1 MTEWEKKRQNTDESH
16 RKKEIDDFWD
26 VDKLLPERPIRRTP
40 PLSRPAPTAVEV
52 ELTAAKPAGEASAKA
67 APQPVTAVPLTV
79 LGGEEGSTRDAGEY
93 DRPMPAPKPA
103 PDPSPNP
110 QPSPSPQPKPPET
123 AATAVHYVPS
133 YKRGESKSVEP
144 LTEYQPDG
152 VLLHSVKVYGW
163 QTGYHYFDSFVEDAH
178 RYDGMKPPKTAEK
191 VSFFSYFPQYT
202 QLNRRSE
209 AWYLYWREYTRRGQ
223 YLDTDYAYVL
233 LYLFEL
239 INLPV
244 SETTEAMDR
253 RDAMAKVWMAYRKP
267 FPQLDHYMCEW
278 LCDYCLIHE
287 LTAPVDLLA
296 PALDTVIQES
306 RLKEFYLS
314 AAVRLPEGGATAPAG
329 KADPTALQTARILM
343 RHCCQYD
350 YRKSKFASGEHK
362 ALFDSTIP
370 AAVAHVL
377 PLLLGANG
385 QKPAGK
391 PAITMLDSTVTR
403 DAYTGALCSYRNK
416 RRIEVS
422 YTSFSRSHELR
433 FLMGDMVKHVE
444 NRLRGWIG
452 VRSKLSVMSLPLP
465 LRDALD
471 AYLNPLEPPKS
482 AAVVKKKEEPRP
494 AYEALY
500 DLPRKAVSLEDAAA
514 IEADSWETT
523 RILVEAFE
531 VADGAANEVAVDT
544 ANDVPPGGNEVARGA
559 NDVRR
564 ASSGNDVAPAAQTEE
579 NGENGK
585 SAVNIKPTLTVE
597 SGEDPLLAPYAPFI
611 KAALDGDSA
620 ALRAAAKALGKM
632 PDALADE
639 INALTADGEIGDI
652 ILEDDGMG
660 GYTVIEEYR
669 EQVIELL

>member
-1 MTEWEKKRQNTDESH
+1 MTEWEKKRQNTAESD
-16 RKKEIDDFWD
+16 RKREIDDFWD
-26 VDKLLPERPIRRTP
+26 VDKLLPERPARRTP
-40 PLSRPAPTAVEV
+40 PPPRTAPTAVEI
-52 ELTAAKPAGEASAKA
+52 ELAPQKPAEPVGEITPKRA
-67 APQPVTAVPLTV
+67 AEPVTATPLTV
-79 LGGEEGSTRDAGEY
+79 FSREEGSTRGAGEY
-93 DRPMPAPKPA
+93 DRPMPSPQPA
-103 PDPSPNP
+103 PVPGPNPNPSPSPNP
-110 QPSPSPQPKPPET
+110 DSRPSVQGATET
-123 AATAVHYVPS
+123 TRYVPS
-133 YKRGESKSVEP
+133 YKRNESKNTEP

-163 QTGYHYFDSFVEDAH
+163 QTGYHYFDSFVEDAL

-209 AWYLYWREYTRRGQ
+209 AWYLYWRAYVRQGQ
-223 YLDTDYAYVL
+223 YPDTDYAYVL

-244 SETTEAMDR
+244 GEPTEAMER
-253 RDAMAKVWMAYRKP
+253 RDAMARVWMAYRKP

-278 LCDYCLIHE
+278 LCDYCLIHG
-287 LTAPVDLLA
+287 LIAPVDLLS
-296 PALDTVIQES
+296 PALDLIIQES

-314 AAVRLPEGGATAPAG
+314 AAVRLPEGDATAPAG

-350 YRKSKFASGEHK
+350 YRKSKFAGGEHK
-362 ALFDSTIP
+362 ELFDSTIP

-385 QKPAGK
+385 QKPA
-391 PAITMLDSTVTR
+391 ISMLDSTVTR

-416 RRIEVS
+416 RKIEVS

-482 AAVVKKKEEPRP
+482 ATVVKKKEEPRP

-523 RILVEAFE
+523 RILVEAFGE
-531 VADGAANEVAVDT
+531 EGNQEKPAENVLAAEQ
-544 ANDVPPGGNEVARGA
+544 
-559 NDVRR
+559 
-564 ASSGNDVAPAAQTEE
+564 APAKETPAAPAVSVDPTPIATPVSVPARDATESTA
-579 NGENGK
+579 
-585 SAVNIKPTLTVE
+585 SAADSP
-597 SGEDPLLAPYAPFI
+597 LAPYAPFI
-611 KAALDGDSA
+611 KAALDCDSA
-620 ALRAAAKALGKM
+620 ALRAAAKILGKM

-660 GYTVIEEYR
+660 GYTVIEDYR
-669 EQVIELL
+669 DAVAAMIQE

>member
-1 MTEWEKKRQNTDESH
+1 MTEWEKKRQNTAESD

-26 VDKLLPERPIRRTP
+26 VDKLLPERPARRTP
-40 PLSRPAPTAVEV
+40 PPPRTAPTAVEI
-52 ELTAAKPAGEASAKA
+52 EPAPQKPAEPVGETTPKRA
-67 APQPVTAVPLTV
+67 AEPVTATPLTV
-79 LGGEEGSTRDAGEY
+79 FSREEGSTRGAGEY
-93 DRPMPAPKPA
+93 DRPMPSPQSASNPNPNPSPSPN
-103 PDPSPNP
+103 PDPSPSV
-110 QPSPSPQPKPPET
+110 QGATET
-123 AATAVHYVPS
+123 TRYVPS
-133 YKRGESKSVEP
+133 YKRNESKNTEP

-163 QTGYHYFDSFVEDAH
+163 QTGYHYFDSFVEDAL

-209 AWYLYWREYTRRGQ
+209 AWYLYWRAYVRQGQ
-223 YLDTDYAYVL
+223 YPDTDYAYVL

-244 SETTEAMDR
+244 GEPTEAMDR

-278 LCDYCLIHE
+278 LCDYCLIHG
-287 LTAPVDLLA
+287 LIAPVDLLS
-296 PALDTVIQES
+296 PALDLIIQES

-314 AAVRLPEGGATAPAG
+314 AAVRLPEGDATAPAG

-350 YRKSKFASGEHK
+350 YRKSKFASGDHK
-362 ALFDSTIP
+362 ELFDSTIP

-385 QKPAGK
+385 QKPA
-391 PAITMLDSTVTR
+391 ISMLDSTVTR

-416 RRIEVS
+416 RKIEVS

-482 AAVVKKKEEPRP
+482 ATVVKKKEEPRP
-494 AYEALY
+494 SYEALY

-531 VADGAANEVAVDT
+531 GEGNHQEKPAENVLVVENDPAAEQASAKETPAAPAVSVDPT
-544 ANDVPPGGNEVARGA
+544 PAATPVSVPARDA
-559 NDVRR
+559 TE
-564 ASSGNDVAPAAQTEE
+564 STAPAAD
-579 NGENGK
+579 
-585 SAVNIKPTLTVE
+585 SP
-597 SGEDPLLAPYAPFI
+597 LAPYAPFI
-611 KAALDGDSA
+611 KAALDSDFA

-639 INALTADGEIGDI
+639 INALTADGEIGAI

-660 GYTVIEEYR
+660 RYTVIEDYR
-669 EQVIELL
+669 DAVAAMIQE

>member
-1 MTEWEKKRQNTDESH
+1 MTEWEKKRQDTAESD
-16 RKKEIDDFWD
+16 RKREIDDFWD
-26 VDKLLPERPIRRTP
+26 VDKLLPERPARRTP
-40 PLSRPAPTAVEV
+40 PPPRTAPSAVEI
-52 ELTAAKPAGEASAKA
+52 ELAPQKPAELVGEVSLPRA
-67 APQPVTAVPLTV
+67 AEPVTAAPLTV
-79 LGGEEGSTRDAGEY
+79 FSREEGSTRGAGEY
-93 DRPMPAPKPA
+93 DRPMPSPQPA
-103 PDPSPNP
+103 PAPSPNP
-110 QPSPSPQPKPPET
+110 NPDPNPDPRPSVQGATET
-123 AATAVHYVPS
+123 TRYVPS
-133 YKRGESKSVEP
+133 YKRSESKNTEP

-152 VLLHSVKVYGW
+152 VLLHSVKVYSW
-163 QTGYHYFDSFVEDAH
+163 QTGYHYFDSFVEDAL

-209 AWYLYWREYTRRGQ
+209 AWYLYWRAYVRQGQ
-223 YLDTDYAYVL
+223 YPDTDYAYVL

-244 SETTEAMDR
+244 GEPTEAMER
-253 RDAMAKVWMAYRKP
+253 RDTMARVWMAYRKP

-278 LCDYCLIHE
+278 LCDYCLIHG
-287 LTAPVDLLA
+287 LIAPVDLLS
-296 PALDTVIQES
+296 PALDLIIQES

-314 AAVRLPEGGATAPAG
+314 AAVHLPEGGATAPAG

-362 ALFDSTIP
+362 ELFDSTIP
-370 AAVAHVL
+370 AAVAHIL

-385 QKPAGK
+385 QKPA
-391 PAITMLDSTVTR
+391 ISMLDSTVTR

-433 FLMGDMVKHVE
+433 FLIGDMVKHVE
-444 NRLRGWIG
+444 NRLRSWIG
-452 VRSKLSVMSLPLP
+452 VRSRLSVMSLPPP
-465 LRDALD
+465 LRDSLD
-471 AYLNPLEPPKS
+471 AYLAPLEPPKS
-482 AAVVKKKEEPRP
+482 APPVKKKEEPRP

-500 DLPRKAVSLEDAAA
+500 DLPRKEVSLADAAA

-531 VADGAANEVAVDT
+531 GEGNQEKPAENVLAVEQASAKETPAAPMVSVDPTTAALVSVPSRDANESTV
-544 ANDVPPGGNEVARGA
+544 
-559 NDVRR
+559 
-564 ASSGNDVAPAAQTEE
+564 PAAD
-579 NGENGK
+579 
-585 SAVNIKPTLTVE
+585 SP
-597 SGEDPLLAPYAPFI
+597 LAPYAPFI

-620 ALRAAAKALGKM
+620 ALIKAAKALGKM

-660 GYTVIEEYR
+660 GYGVIEDYR
-669 EQVIELL
+669 DAVLEMIVG

>member
-1 MTEWEKKRQNTDESH
+1 MTEWEKKRQNTAESD

-26 VDKLLPERPIRRTP
+26 VDKLLPERPARRTP
-40 PLSRPAPTAVEV
+40 PPPRTAPTAVEI
-52 ELTAAKPAGEASAKA
+52 ELAPQKPAEPVGETTPKRA
-67 APQPVTAVPLTV
+67 AEPVTATPLTV
-79 LGGEEGSTRDAGEY
+79 FSREEESTRGAGEY
-93 DRPMPAPKPA
+93 DRPMPVPQPA
-103 PDPSPNP
+103 PNPNPNPSPSPNP
-110 QPSPSPQPKPPET
+110 DPRPSVQGATET
-123 AATAVHYVPS
+123 TRYVPS
-133 YKRGESKSVEP
+133 YKRSESKTAEP

-163 QTGYHYFDSFVEDAH
+163 QTGYHYFDSFVEDAL

-191 VSFFSYFPQYT
+191 VTFFSYFPQYT

-209 AWYLYWREYTRRGQ
+209 AWYLYWREYVRQGQ
-223 YLDTDYAYVL
+223 YPDTDYAYVL

-244 SETTEAMDR
+244 GEPTEAMDR
-253 RDAMAKVWMAYRKP
+253 RDAMARVWMAYRKP

-278 LCDYCLIHE
+278 LCDYCLIHG
-287 LTAPVDLLA
+287 LIAPVDLLS
-296 PALDTVIQES
+296 PALDLIIQES

-314 AAVRLPEGGATAPAG
+314 AAVRLPEGDATAPAG

-350 YRKSKFASGEHK
+350 YRKSKFAGGEHK
-362 ALFDSTIP
+362 ELFDSTIP

-385 QKPAGK
+385 QKPA
-391 PAITMLDSTVTR
+391 ISMLDSTVTR

-416 RRIEVS
+416 RKIEVS

-471 AYLNPLEPPKS
+471 AYLNPLELPKS

-531 VADGAANEVAVDT
+531 GE
-544 ANDVPPGGNEVARGA
+544 GNQEKPTE
-559 NDVRR
+559 
-564 ASSGNDVAPAAQTEE
+564 SAPAAEQASAKETPAAPVVSVDPTPAAAPVSVPARDATERTAPATD
-579 NGENGK
+579 
-585 SAVNIKPTLTVE
+585 SP
-597 SGEDPLLAPYAPFI
+597 LAPYAPFI

-620 ALRAAAKALGKM
+620 ALRAAAKTLGKM

-660 GYTVIEEYR
+660 GYTVIEDYR
-669 EQVIELL
+669 DAVLEMIDRE

>member
-1 MTEWEKKRQNTDESH
+1 MTEWEKNNPETAESDRKR
-16 RKKEIDDFWD
+16 EIDDFWD
-26 VDKLLPERPIRRTP
+26 VDKLLPERPARRTP
-40 PLSRPAPTAVEV
+40 PPPRPAPTAVEI
-52 ELTAAKPAGEASAKA
+52 ELTPQKTAETLGEASPKRTSE
-67 APQPVTAVPLTV
+67 PVTAAPLTV
-79 LGGEEGSTRDAGEY
+79 FSREEGSTPSAGEY
-93 DRPMPAPKPA
+93 GRPMPAPNPSSN
-103 PDPSPNP
+103 PSPNP
-110 QPSPSPQPKPPET
+110 NPNPRPSVRDT
-123 AATAVHYVPS
+123 AEATRYVPS
-133 YKRGESKSVEP
+133 YKRGESKPAEP
-144 LTEYQPDG
+144 LREYQPHG

-163 QTGYHYFDSFVEDAH
+163 QAGYHYFDSFVEDAL

-209 AWYLYWREYTRRGQ
+209 SWYLYWREFVRQGQ
-223 YLDTDYAYVL
+223 YPDTDYAYVL

-244 SETTEAMDR
+244 GETAEAMER
-253 RDAMAKVWMAYRKP
+253 RDAMARVWMAYRKP

-296 PALDTVIQES
+296 PALDAIIQES

-314 AAVRLPEGGATAPAG
+314 AAVRLPEGEGASSMG

-350 YRKSKFASGEHK
+350 YRKSKFAGGEHK
-362 ALFDSTIP
+362 ELFDSTIP

-391 PAITMLDSTVTR
+391 PAVTMLDSTVTR
-403 DAYTGALCSYRNK
+403 DAFVGALCSYRNK
-416 RRIEVS
+416 RKVEVA

-452 VRSKLSVMSLPLP
+452 VRSKLSVMSLPIP

-471 AYLNPLEPPKS
+471 AYLAPMEPPKS
-482 AAVVKKKEEPRP
+482 SAIVKKKEEPRP

-531 VADGAANEVAVDT
+531 GEGNQPQPVSESVPAVETRAVETSAAPALPVDPMPTAVPVS
-544 ANDVPPGGNEVARGA
+544 APARGA
-559 NDVRR
+559 DE
-564 ASSGNDVAPAAQTEE
+564 STAPAMD
-579 NGENGK
+579 
-585 SAVNIKPTLTVE
+585 SP
-597 SGEDPLLAPYAPFI
+597 LAPYAPFI

-620 ALRAAAKALGKM
+620 ALRAAAKGLGKM

-660 GYTVIEEYR
+660 SYTVIADYR

>member
-1 MTEWEKKRQNTDESH
+1 MTEWEKKRQITAESN

-26 VDKLLPERPIRRTP
+26 VDKLLPERAIRRTP
-40 PLSRPAPTAVEV
+40 PPPRPAPTAVEV
-52 ELTAAKPAGEASAKA
+52 ELTAAQPVREASVKA
-67 APQPVTAVPLTV
+67 TPQPVTAAPLTV
-79 LGGEEGSTRDAGEY
+79 FAREEGSTRSAGEY
-93 DRPMPAPKPA
+93 DRPI
-103 PDPSPNP
+103 
-110 QPSPSPQPKPPET
+110 PSPQPAPTTNPNPNPDSRPAVQG
-123 AATAVHYVPS
+123 AADTTRYVPS
-133 YKRGESKSVEP
+133 YKRNESKNTEP
-144 LTEYQPDG
+144 LTAYQPDG
-152 VLLHSVKVYGW
+152 VLLHSVKIYGW
-163 QTGYHYFDSFVEDAH
+163 QAGYHYFDSFVEDAL

-209 AWYLYWREYTRRGQ
+209 AWYLYWRAYVRQGQ

-233 LYLFEL
+233 LYLFEQ

-244 SETTEAMDR
+244 HEPAEAMER
-253 RDAMAKVWMAYRKP
+253 RDAMAKIWMAYRKP

-287 LTAPVDLLA
+287 LTAPVDLLS
-296 PALDTVIQES
+296 PALDLIIQES

-314 AAVRLPEGGATAPAG
+314 AAVRLPEGDETAPVG
-329 KADPTALQTARILM
+329 KADPTALRTARILM

-350 YRKSKFASGEHK
+350 YRKSKFAGGEHK
-362 ALFDSTIP
+362 ELFDSTIP

-385 QKPAGK
+385 QKPAV
-391 PAITMLDSTVTR
+391 TMLDSTVTR

-416 RRIEVS
+416 RKIEVS

-482 AAVVKKKEEPRP
+482 AVPVKKKEEPRP

-544 ANDVPPGGNEVARGA
+544 ANDVPTSGNEVARGA

-585 SAVNIKPTLTVE
+585 NAVNIKPALTAE
-597 SGEDPLLAPYAPFI
+597 RGEDSLLAPYAPFI

-620 ALRAAAKALGKM
+620 ALRAAAKGLGKM

-660 GYTVIEEYR
+660 GYTVIEDYR
-669 EQVIELL
+669 DAVLEMIVG

>member
-1 MTEWEKKRQNTDESH
+1 MSDWNRKPLQKPSAEKNREL
-16 RKKEIDDFWD
+16 DDFWN
-26 VDKLLPERPIRRTP
+26 VESLLPDRPTRRVPPQPGRTP
-40 PLSRPAPTAVEV
+40 EAVDI
-52 ELTAAKPAGEASAKA
+52 ELTPNPQTSPEGT
-67 APQPVTAVPLTV
+67 APRPVGSVPLTWTSPAEHRK
-79 LGGEEGSTRDAGEY
+79 EEAATKGNSRAMPESRPDSASTLPPHSR
-93 DRPMPAPKPA
+93 
-103 PDPSPNP
+103 PSPIP
-110 QPSPSPQPKPPET
+110 ARSITTEPVRFVPPRQKEEPT
-123 AATAVHYVPS
+123 D
-133 YKRGESKSVEP
+133 EP
-144 LTEYQPDG
+144 LADYTPTG
-152 VLLHSVKVYGW
+152 VLLHRVRVYAW
-163 QTGYHYFDSFVEDAH
+163 RSNYHYFDGFVEDALRFH
-178 RYDGMKPPKTAEK
+178 GMKAPQNARKEA
-191 VSFFSYFPQYT
+191 FFSYFPQYT
-202 QLNRRSE
+202 QLNRRAA
-209 AWYLYWREYTRRGQ
+209 AWYLYWREAVRNGRYP
-223 YLDTDYAYVL
+223 DTDYAYVL

-244 SETTEAMDR
+244 SASSEAEDR
-253 RDAMAKVWMAYRKP
+253 RDTMAQVWTAYRRS

-278 LCDYCLIHE
+278 LCDYCLIHG

-296 PALDTVIQES
+296 DALDDVIMGS

-314 AAVRLPEGGATAPAG
+314 AAVRLPEAGGKDTA
-329 KADPTALQTARILM
+329 DTALQTARILM

-350 YRKSKFASGEHK
+350 YRKSKFANGEHK
-362 ALFDSTIP
+362 ELFDSTIP

-385 QKPAGK
+385 QK

-416 RRIEVS
+416 RKIEVS

-433 FLMGDMVKHVE
+433 FLIGDMVKHVE

-471 AYLNPLEPPKS
+471 AYLNPMEPPKS
-482 AAVVKKKEEPRP
+482 AVPVKKREEPRP

-500 DLPRKAVSLEDAAA
+500 DLPRKEVSLEDAAA

-531 VADGAANEVAVDT
+531 VADGAANDVAQGANDVAQGANDVPLRGNDVAVDT
-544 ANDVPPGGNEVARGA
+544 ANDVPLR
-559 NDVRR
+559 
-564 ASSGNDVAPAAQTEE
+564 GNDVAPTAQTEGNAE
-579 NGENGK
+579 NAVNGE
-585 SAVNIKPTLTVE
+585 PTMTAE
-597 SGEDPLLAPYAPFI
+597 SGEDRPLAPYAPFI

-620 ALRAAAKALGKM
+620 ALRAAAKTLGKM

-660 GYTVIEEYR
+660 GYAVIEDYR
-669 EQVIELL
+669 DAVAAMIQE